1 MLSYSLLLR
10 RRLPTA
16 TPIFW
21 LIVLCLCL
29 FKTELMAISK
39 FYQKRSEG
47 WHWYEERPIYE
58 EDISQKEQFLSP
70 IPLTPTKQI
79 EVFKKDLETR
89 LHTAL
94 VSPTQENIRNYLT
107 LQKQWMDHVQKF
119 ALTWQRTVLTTPELD
134 ETLKSPVN
142 QTAVHVFLEEET
154 KRKTKKIRDMAEHY
168 GLIFFFRSGCP
179 YCKVFAKTVREFADT
194 YGWKVLAVFL
204 DQEGALPE
212 FPDAQMDNG
221 IARNLNIEV
230 VPTLLALH
238 PQTKR
243 VIPLSFG
250 VVSARELEERIDILQ
265 QGESE

>member
-1 MLSYSLLLR
+1 MKLKRFLSNLLL
-10 RRLPTA
+10 LLSFYLLNA
-16 TPIFW
+16 E
-21 LIVLCLCL
+21 VS
-29 FKTELMAISK
+29 AISK

-47 WHWYEERPIYE
+47 WHWYEEKPNHE
-58 EDISQKEQFLSP
+58 EDTSQKEQILSP
-70 IPLTPTKQI
+70 IHLTPTEQI
-79 EVFKKDLETR
+79 ELFKKELETR

-94 VSPTQENIRNYLT
+94 VSPTQENIRNYLA
-107 LQKQWMDHVQKF
+107 LQKQWMDHAQKF

-154 KRKTKKIRDMAEHY
+154 KRRTQKIRDMAAHY

-194 YGWKVLAVFL
+194 YGWKVLAVSL
-204 DQEGALPE
+204 DQEGVLPE
-212 FPDAQMDNG
+212 FPDAQIDNG
-221 IARNLNIEV
+221 IARNLNIEI

-265 QGESE
+265 QGEIE